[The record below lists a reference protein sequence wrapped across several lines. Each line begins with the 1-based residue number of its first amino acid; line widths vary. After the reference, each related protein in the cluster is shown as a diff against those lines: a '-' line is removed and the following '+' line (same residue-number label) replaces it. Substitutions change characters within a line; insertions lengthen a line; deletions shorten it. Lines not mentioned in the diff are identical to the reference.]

1 MLWINS
7 YVPIKCW
14 DLFQG
19 RGSRL
24 LCILDP
30 MPRQFSSPVI
40 HPHLHFPTQVP
51 ATLPSGYF
59 SISEPAPDH
68 WTHRYFVVWHHRQ
81 PRIPSTNLWE
91 KCKPLPAHPCCP
103 CPTVIAWSQRRQLK
117 VIGCPGISLQ
127 LTTRAKLSIP
137 DKITTKEP
145 KIWLKI
151 VLYYYMILHL
161 CSSQRVFLQLRH

>member
-91 KCKPLPAHPCCP
+91 KCKPLSAHPCLSLSYCD
-103 CPTVIAWSQRRQLK
+103 CMEPTKATQSNWLPWHQFTTHYQGKESSWA
-117 VIGCPGISLQ
+117 SL
-127 LTTRAKLSIP
+127 TNNNTRNQKY
-137 DKITTKEP
+137 D
-145 KIWLKI
+145 
-151 VLYYYMILHL
+151 
-161 CSSQRVFLQLRH
+161 